1 MAVMGELQFS
11 LRTRIGQSDFCR
23 SLGLRTTKEIIW
35 RLGQDRVGLIFILK
49 TRKESEDM
57 KKMEQLANVKAFL
70 CMVFGAIV
78 GGFVNLIGGWSEDL
92 TTLLIFMGADF
103 VLGLLIA
110 AFWKKSNKSE
120 NGALSSYSAW
130 KGLCRKGVSLLIV
143 LIAYRLDVT
152 LGVDYIRTAVVL
164 AFIANEGISILENV
178 GIMGVK
184 YPEALKK
191 ALDVLTN
198 KSREQEG
205 E

>member
-1 MAVMGELQFS
+1 MGELQFS
-11 LRTRIGQSDFCR
+11 LRTRIGQSEFCR

-35 RLGQDRVGLIFILK
+35 RLGQDREGFIFILK

-70 CMVFGAIV
+70 CMVFGAIA

-92 TTLLIFMGADF
+92 TTLLIFMGVDF

-198 KSREQEG
+198 KSQEQEG

>member
-1 MAVMGELQFS
+1 
-11 LRTRIGQSDFCR
+11 
-23 SLGLRTTKEIIW
+23 
-35 RLGQDRVGLIFILK
+35 
-49 TRKESEDM
+49 M

-70 CMVFGAIV
+70 CMVFGAIA

-92 TTLLIFMGADF
+92 TTLLIFMGVDF

-143 LIAYRLDVT
+143 LIANRLDVT

-164 AFIANEGISILENV
+164 AFIANEGISILENI

-198 KSREQEG
+198 KSQEQEG